1 MAEGT
6 FQSLE
11 IDAPA
16 ELLYDTAAD
25 IASYPEWATGVKEV
39 EILERGPRE
48 EVLRARFV
56 IEVMVKE
63 IEYVL
68 QYDHDRPERLSW
80 VAEENDDLKML
91 EGSYTFTPSDGA
103 TEVLYGLKVEL
114 NFTMPGF
121 LMRQA
126 EKQIVTTALRGSA
139 QARGRTELIMRI
151 ILVTGKGGVG
161 KTTVAAS
168 TALAAADAGYRTL
181 VTSTDPAHSL
191 ADALMVPLGSD
202 PGRVVPELDGQ
213 QIDTQRQLDRYWGS
227 IRRQLMDVLDWGGV
241 AGIEAEEFLVF
252 PGMDE
257 LFALLEVN
265 RHARSGDYEVIV
277 VDCAPTAETLRLLS
291 LPEVLSWY
299 FEKVLPTER
308 RLMRAARPILSRLT
322 DLPIPE
328 DEVFMAAQ
336 SVFESIDSVK
346 TLMSTPEVTS
356 ARLVVN
362 PEKMVI
368 DEARRTYSY
377 LSLFGYGVDSV
388 VVNRVLPDI
397 VADPYFERWRAIQKG
412 HLDTVDDAFPE
423 IPRMR
428 LRLFDDEMVGIDS
441 LRFMASELYG
451 DRDPIADFVATRP
464 FRVID
469 VPGGV
474 SMEVDIPFVEK
485 SELDVYRHGHEIYIQ
500 VGPYRRS
507 FILPDALHR
516 REVTRARLDEGTL
529 TVSFSDPDARS

>member
-1 MAEGT
+1 
-6 FQSLE
+6 
-11 IDAPA
+11 
-16 ELLYDTAAD
+16 
-25 IASYPEWATGVKEV
+25 
-39 EILERGPRE
+39 
-48 EVLRARFV
+48 
-56 IEVMVKE
+56 
-63 IEYVL
+63 
-68 QYDHDRPERLSW
+68 
-80 VAEENDDLKML
+80 
-91 EGSYTFTPSDGA
+91 
-103 TEVLYGLKVEL
+103 
-114 NFTMPGF
+114 
-121 LMRQA
+121 
-126 EKQIVTTALRGSA
+126 
-139 QARGRTELIMRI
+139 MRI
-151 ILVTGKGGVG
+151 VLVTGKGGVG

-168 TALAAADAGYRTL
+168 TALASADAGYRTL

-191 ADALMVPLGSD
+191 SDALVVPLGSE
-202 PGRVVPELDGQ
+202 PSKVVPGLDGQ
-213 QIDTQRQLDRYWGS
+213 QIDTQRQLDKYWGS
-227 IRRQLMDVLDWGGV
+227 IRRQLMDVLDWGGTG
-241 AGIEAEEFLVF
+241 GIEAEEFLIF

-265 RHARSGDYEVIV
+265 RHARSGVYDVIV

-322 DLPIPE
+322 DLPLPA
-328 DEVFMAAQ
+328 DEVFTAAQ
-336 SVFESIDSVK
+336 SVFESIEDVK
-346 TLMSTPEVTS
+346 ALMSSPDVTS

-377 LSLFGYGVDSV
+377 LGLFGYGVDGV

-412 HLDTVDDAFPE
+412 HLDTIDDAFPE
-423 IPRMR
+423 IPRLW
-428 LRLFDDEMVGIDS
+428 LRLFDDEMVGVDR

-451 DRDPIADFVATRP
+451 DQDPIKDFVATRP
-464 FRVID
+464 FRIVD
-469 VPGGV
+469 ANGGV
-474 SMEVDIPFVEK
+474 SMEVDIPFVDK
-485 SELDVYRHGHEIYIQ
+485 SELDVFRSGHEIYIQ

-516 REVTRARLDEGTL
+516 REVTRARLERGTL